1 MNNATEIADKFYQL
15 ASYLIIKQIKT
26 PIDDFIREL
35 NFSKAKKLSR

>member
-1 MNNATEIADKFYQL
+1 MNNATEIADKFL
-15 ASYLIIKQIKT
+15 SASELPDFKQIKT